1 MPSSAQNVISEKIW
15 SGPSAALSLPTV
27 IVGHQSAKTAKSAKS
42 AKSAKFFIQQ
52 KTAKKNL
59 PQLADLAATANLY
72 FRLAISFL

>member
-1 MPSSAQNVISEKIW
+1 MPSSAQNVIFEKFW
-15 SGPSAALSLPTV
+15 SGPSAALLLPTV
-27 IVGHQSAKTAKSAKS
+27 IVGHQSGKTAKSAKY
-42 AKSAKFFIQQ
+42 AKFFIQQ